1 MSLKKIAHEDN
12 PVTKQSDFLQRPGQL
27 ELWQSSL
34 LSKYSV
40 NLGSFQSFCS
50 SLNSRPGSKL
60 KFSLCAFPRG
70 AHKTAVSSPSLLK
83 GASRKTGA
91 SRARLQSQHHRGQ
104 SETWP
109 GMYDDFTGQVRVM
122 GSWGQPYLQTSIQK
136 MQFSFSSPR
145 RTFFIFIFSY
155 LAFFHL
161 TLNKTKF
168 ESSKGLFITSSFI
181 PGRVGSF
188 I

>member
-1 MSLKKIAHEDN
+1 MSLKKKIAHEDN
-12 PVTKQSDFLQRPGQL
+12 SVTKQSDFLQRPGQL

-70 AHKTAVSSPSLLK
+70 ARKTAVSSPSLLK
-83 GASRKTGA
+83 GASRKTEA

-122 GSWGQPYLQTSIQK
+122 GSWGHGASPTYKHLPK
-136 MQFSFSSPR
+136 KCSFLSLHRVGPSL
-145 RTFFIFIFSY
+145 Y
-155 LAFFHL
+155 
-161 TLNKTKF
+161 
-168 ESSKGLFITSSFI
+168 SSFLI
-181 PGRVGSF
+181 WHFS
-188 I
+188 IWH